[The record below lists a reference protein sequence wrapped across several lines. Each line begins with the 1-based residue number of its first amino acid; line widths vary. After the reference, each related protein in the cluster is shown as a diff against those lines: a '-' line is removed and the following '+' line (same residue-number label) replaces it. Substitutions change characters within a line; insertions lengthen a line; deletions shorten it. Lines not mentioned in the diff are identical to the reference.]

1 MDLTSKK
8 PDDFVIC
15 RHCGSAAIMIL
26 PDFDLKDERGE
37 YSLVCLFYVFCRSCN
52 ASGPSG
58 KDSDE
63 AVQFWRS
70 EGVD

>member
-15 RHCGSAAIMIL
+15 HHCGSPAIVIL
-26 PDFDLKDERGE
+26 PDFDLKDENDE
-37 YSLVCLFYVFCRSCN
+37 SSLVCRYYIFCRSCY
-52 ASGPSG
+52 AIGPRG